1 MKRGFTLVE
10 VIVVVGIFV
19 FLFGGILTVM
29 TVSDRSWRTGQN
41 KLIEQQEARKS
52 MDSIGRFL
60 RQSNPDW
67 GVLIYNGNTSIMFY
81 RPIFDTDGAITAINW
96 VIFKPDPA
104 DTTKLIM
111 KEEGGSW
118 NAVAQDIKSI
128 TFGGGCPGCA
138 TVSCASV
145 ASDCP
150 IVSVEIKTKK
160 EKEFTLISQIA
171 LRNQTVTLPG
181 GVEIEA
187 PPEGEF

>member
-29 TVSDRSWRTGQN
+29 TTSDRSWRTGQN
-41 KLIEQQEARKS
+41 KIIEQQAARKA
-52 MDSIGRFL
+52 MDMIGRFL

-67 GVLIYNGNTSIMFY
+67 GVLIYNGTTSIMFY
-81 RPIFDTDGAITAINW
+81 RPIFDADGDISAINW

-128 TFGGGCPGCA
+128 AFGGGCAGCA
-138 TVSCASV
+138 TVNCSSV

-150 IVSVEIKTKK
+150 IVSVEIKTQKD
-160 EKEFTLISQIA
+160 KEFTLTSQIA
-171 LRNQTVTLPG
+171 LRNQTITLPG
-181 GVEIEA
+181 GVEAEA